1 MTYDM
6 KPTIQVDFT
15 RNKTEV
21 QDALSALSYPGF
33 NEANL
38 FDAVVD
44 TLEKLDRIKGKK
56 AILLITTG
64 IDTFSK
70 ARLDDTLDKL
80 RKSNVTVFC
89 VGVAESEYMMAET
102 QDRQLFNRLF
112 TVQEPIAD
120 ICQPHRRNGM
130 VSAL

>member
-1 MTYDM
+1 M

-33 NEANL
+33 SEANL

-56 AILLITTG
+56 AILLVTTG

-70 ARLDDTLDKL
+70 ATLDDTLDKL

-89 VGVAESEYMMAET
+89 VGVAESE
-102 QDRQLFNRLF
+102 
-112 TVQEPIAD
+112 
-120 ICQPHRRNGM
+120 
-130 VSAL
+130 